1 MVEVIENTSRFG
13 FWPQALRI
21 AREALS
27 MLFDALFHYSVR
39 HEKHLDP
46 QGYRRTRIQ
55 RCP

>member
-21 AREALS
+21 AREARS

-39 HEKHLDP
+39 HEEHLDP